1 MFDPI
6 NIPNTGLAIIHG
18 VAAFTN
24 DGQQRP
30 ATIDVAVNPYG
41 IAYVCMATPPNNP
54 ALIPRADANGVVQGG
69 SGTITYTGTTA
80 QGATLPPVTQAFTI
94 APPDATHI
102 EEASVQIGVN
112 GPGVP
117 PDPGVNHIQFA
128 T

>member
-6 NIPNTGLAIIHG
+6 NIPNTGL
-18 VAAFTN
+18 
-24 DGQQRP
+24 
-30 ATIDVAVNPYG
+30 
-41 IAYVCMATPPNNP
+41 
-54 ALIPRADANGVVQGG
+54 
-69 SGTITYTGTTA
+69 
-80 QGATLPPVTQAFTI
+80 
-94 APPDATHI
+94 ATHI